1 MIIIRH
7 CAPNVKYH
15 KRYIGHSDI
24 EIDKSL
30 FDFSKTSFLCD
41 MKFDF
46 IYSSPLKRCAQTL
59 EFLNFTYAID
69 DRLKEVKFKDFV
81 ELKNF
86 EELALHSEYSNEL
99 LDSYEKWFEFICDES
114 LLCFKSRIHSF
125 LNDLPK
131 DKNILVCTHKG
142 VMDMICDIKNIKI
155 QKIDYLDFIE
165 V

>member
-30 FDFSKTSFLCD
+30 FDFSKTSFLRD

-59 EFLNFTYAID
+59 EQLNFSYQLD

-86 EELALHSEYSNEL
+86 EEVATHPDFTNSALS
-99 LDSYEKWFEFICDES
+99 SYENWFEFICDEPI
-114 LLCFKSRIHSF
+114 CDFKNRVQNF

-131 DKNILVCTHKG
+131 DKDILICTHKG
-142 VMDMICDIKNIKI
+142 VIDMICNIKNIKM